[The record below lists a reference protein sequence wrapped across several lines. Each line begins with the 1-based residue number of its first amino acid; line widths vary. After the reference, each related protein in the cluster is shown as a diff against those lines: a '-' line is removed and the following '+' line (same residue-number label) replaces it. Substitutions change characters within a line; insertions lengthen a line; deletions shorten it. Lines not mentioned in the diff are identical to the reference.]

1 MTTVTTGERLF
12 LRATSPR
19 IADRVSEIDTL
30 KEAQLL
36 SFFLALTARERRDRF
51 GRVVADDFIREWRAG
66 LTASRYCAVGRECN
80 GKLIAVVELFGQES
94 GWRHAEL
101 ALCGGKLAGDRSLRL
116 TLVRSALF
124 AAEALGASEVTM
136 HEACPGDHA
145 LDLAHEL
152 GADFDPADGTLVFR
166 SRASVAWPIWP
177 FYRVGDARPMAVPPI
192 PDTSDRRTRI

>member
-1 MTTVTTGERLF
+1 MTTVATGERLF

-19 IADRVSEIDTL
+19 VADRISEIDTL

-36 SFFLALTARERRDRF
+36 SFFLAFTTQERRDRV

-66 LTASRYCAVGRECN
+66 LAASRYCAVGRECS

-101 ALCGGKLAGDRSLRL
+101 ALCGSALADDRDLRL
-116 TLVRSALF
+116 ALVRSALF
-124 AAEALGASEVTM
+124 AAETLGASEVTM
-136 HEACPGDHA
+136 REACPADHA

-152 GADFDPADGTLVFR
+152 GGQFDPADGTLVFR

-177 FYRVGDARPMAVPPI
+177 FHRAGEAGLMAMPPI
-192 PDTSDRRTRI
+192 PDISDRRTGT

>member
-19 IADRVSEIDTL
+19 IADRISEIDTL

-36 SFFLALTARERRDRF
+36 SFFLALTTQERRDRF

-80 GKLIAVVELFGQES
+80 GGLIAVVELFGQES

-101 ALCGGKLAGDRSLRL
+101 ALCGSKLADDRGLRL
-116 TLVRSALF
+116 ALVRSALF
-124 AAEALGASEVTM
+124 AAETLGASDVTM
-136 HEACPGDHA
+136 HEACPADHA

-152 GADFDPADGTLVFR
+152 DGHFDPVDGTLVFR

-177 FYRVGDARPMAVPPI
+177 FHRVGEARPTAMPGVPDI
-192 PDTSDRRTRI
+192 SDRRTGI